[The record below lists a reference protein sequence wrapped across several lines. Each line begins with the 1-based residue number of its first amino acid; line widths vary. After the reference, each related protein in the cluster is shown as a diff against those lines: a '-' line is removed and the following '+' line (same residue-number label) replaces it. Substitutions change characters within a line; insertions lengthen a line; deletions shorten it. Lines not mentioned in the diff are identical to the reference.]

1 MGIFQDK
8 TTIFLIELIVIG
20 IVFFIVKSTI
30 TGIKYSAQIAEIICL
45 VLITYFLYR
54 RKSSW
59 KELGLRKPKNWLK
72 AILLA
77 VLCVA
82 TIAIVFNFLVQPLFP
97 EGVHDINQGKP
108 ISKGEMIF
116 QLIFIAIGTAA
127 IGEEMLMRGF
137 VFNNLNEIFGFGFV
151 GTIGA
156 LILQAAIFAILHTGI
171 QGMVSSGIIGL
182 ILGVF
187 YLLARRNLLVVIAAH
202 AVPDIISVITT
213 FQAQ

>member
-1 MGIFQDK
+1 MGIFQNKK
-8 TTIFLIELIVIG
+8 TILLIELILIA
-20 IVFFIVKSTI
+20 IVFFLVKST
-30 TGIKYSAQIAEIICL
+30 TAGIKYSAQIAEITCL
-45 VLITYFLYR
+45 VLITYLLYR

-72 AILLA
+72 AILLT

-82 TIAIVFNFLVQPLFP
+82 TIAIVFNFIVQPLFP
-97 EGVHDINQGKP
+97 EGVHNINQGKP
-108 ISKGEMIF
+108 ISISEMIF

-137 VFNNLNEIFGFGFV
+137 VLNNLNEIFGFGFV
-151 GTIGA
+151 GTISA
-156 LILQAAIFAILHTGI
+156 LILQAAIFAILHSGI
-171 QGMVSSGIIGL
+171 QGMVSSGVIGL

-187 YLLARRNLLVVIAAH
+187 YLLARRNLLIVIAAH